1 MRRRSYDRKLPRI
14 VANDLKN
21 IQIIDGADNATYSIF
36 EATDEEFY
44 IIFPRPGQDLE
55 IVEAVFRRL
64 GQKKAAALFP
74 PIWQRPILKP
84 NVQGIHGTLFYNYF
98 EKRHHLPASKREV
111 DRDESQINQAQRE
124 LNRCVRAASARRR
137 KGE

>member
-1 MRRRSYDRKLPRI
+1 M
-14 VANDLKN
+14 ANDLKN

-84 NVQGIHGTLFYNYF
+84 NVQEFTGRFSTTTSRSDTIFRRPN
-98 EKRHHLPASKREV
+98 EKWTGMK
-111 DRDESQINQAQRE
+111 
-124 LNRCVRAASARRR
+124 VRST
-137 KGE
+137 KPSGS